1 MAYLLGSSTGEL
13 IVMLIAVLL
22 GWPLPLLP
30 LHLLWINL
38 VTDGFAALALATDP
52 IDHDVLNRP
61 PRHSQ
66 AALLNRDLIKLTLF
80 TGLLAAGVTLGVF
93 AYEFYIIG
101 SSLEQARDAAF
112 TALVIAGLLRAFGAR
127 SEQRAIWEIN
137 MFSNIRLFLVVA
149 VSFALQLA
157 IHHVPMLQMLF
168 QIEPITLSQCV
179 GWIAV
184 GFIPLIVLELRKV
197 ICYRHATKD

>member
-1 MAYLLGSSTGEL
+1 L
-13 IVMLIAVLL
+13 IVMLFAVLL

-66 AALLNRDLIKLTLF
+66 SALLNRDLLKLTLF
-80 TGLLAAGVTLGVF
+80 TGLLAASVILGVF

-101 SSLEQARDAAF
+101 NSLEQARDAAF
-112 TALVIAGLLRAFGAR
+112 TALVITGLLRAFGAR
-127 SEQRAIWEIN
+127 SDRLTIWQIGL
-137 MFSNIRLFLVVA
+137 FSNLRLFLIVA

-157 IHHVPMLQMLF
+157 IHHVPMLQTLF
-168 QIEPITLSQCV
+168 QIEPVSLNQCV
-179 GWIAV
+179 VWIGV
-184 GFIPLIVLELRKV
+184 GSIPLIVLELRKV
-197 ICYRHATKD
+197 IRRPRAKKD